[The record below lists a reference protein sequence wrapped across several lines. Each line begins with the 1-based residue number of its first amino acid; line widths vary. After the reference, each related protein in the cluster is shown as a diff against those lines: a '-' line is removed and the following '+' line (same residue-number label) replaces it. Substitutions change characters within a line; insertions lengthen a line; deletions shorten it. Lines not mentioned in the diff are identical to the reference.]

1 MHQNSAIYAIYFMM
15 TIPYNQLMNQIKKFA
30 VVGHPITHSKSPM
43 IHRLFAEQFDL
54 QLSYEKFDFLP
65 DQLQV
70 KLDELQEQEFA
81 GVNIT
86 LPFKKNAFL
95 YCNQLSEKALQ
106 AESVNTI
113 IFKKNQIY
121 GDTTDGI
128 GLVNDLFLHK
138 VKLTSSNILLLGA
151 GGAAQAALIDLI
163 INRPATLAVYNRT
176 LEKAEILVNKY
187 KDKASK
193 HDVGL
198 SVYNPNKVKFNFDV
212 VINATSA
219 GILGNELPI
228 AMNAFQSHAFYY
240 DMTYGKETAFLREAK
255 KCNANFSDGLG
266 MLVCQAAESFRLWH
280 DGLSPNTQ
288 TVIDQ
293 LKKSF

>member
-1 MHQNSAIYAIYFMM
+1 
-15 TIPYNQLMNQIKKFA
+15 MNQIKKFA
-30 VVGHPITHSKSPM
+30 VVGHPIAHSKSPM

-65 DQLQV
+65 DQLQF
-70 KLDELQEQEFA
+70 KLDELREQEYA

-95 YCNQLSEKALQ
+95 YCNHLSAKARQ
-106 AESVNTI
+106 TESVNTI

-128 GLVNDLFLHK
+128 GLVNDLLLNK
-138 VKLTSSNILLLGA
+138 VKLAASNILLLGA
-151 GGAAQAALIDLI
+151 GGAAQGVLMDLI
-163 INRPATLAVYNRT
+163 MNRPANLAVHNRT
-176 LEKAEILVNKY
+176 LEKAEMLVNKY
-187 KDKASK
+187 KVEADN

-198 SVYNPNKVKFNFDV
+198 AVFNPKADNFNFDV

-228 AMNAFQSHAFYY
+228 AMNAFQSNTFYY
-240 DMTYGKETAFLREAK
+240 DMTYGVETAFLREAK

-280 DGLSPNTQ
+280 DGLSPNRQ
-288 TVIDQ
+288 KVIDQ

>member
-1 MHQNSAIYAIYFMM
+1 
-15 TIPYNQLMNQIKKFA
+15 MNQIKKFA
-30 VVGHPITHSKSPM
+30 VVGHPVAHSKSPM
-43 IHRLFAEQFDL
+43 IHRLFAKQFDL
-54 QLSYEKFDFLP
+54 LLSYEKFDFSP
-65 DQLQV
+65 DQLQY
-70 KLDELQEQEFA
+70 KLDELKEQEYT
-81 GVNIT
+81 GLNIT

-95 YCNQLSEKALQ
+95 YCNDLSAKARQ
-106 AESVNTI
+106 TESVNTI

-128 GLVNDLFLHK
+128 GLVNDLLLNK
-138 VKLTSSNILLLGA
+138 VKLASSNILLLGA
-151 GGAAQAALIDLI
+151 GGAAQGVLMDLI
-163 INRPATLAVYNRT
+163 INRPATLAVHNRT
-176 LEKAEILVNKY
+176 HEKAEMLVNKY
-187 KDKASK
+187 KAEANN

-198 SVYNPNKVKFNFDV
+198 AVFNPKADNFNFDV

-228 AMNAFQSHAFYY
+228 AMNAFQSNTFYY
-240 DMTYGKETAFLREAK
+240 DMTYGVETAFLREAK

-288 TVIDQ
+288 AVINQ
-293 LKKSF
+293 LKQSF

>member
-1 MHQNSAIYAIYFMM
+1 
-15 TIPYNQLMNQIKKFA
+15 MNQIKKFA
-30 VVGHPITHSKSPM
+30 VVGHPIAHSKSPM

-54 QLSYEKFDFLP
+54 QLSYEKFDFSP
-65 DQLQV
+65 
-70 KLDELQEQEFA
+70 DELQYKLDALREQEYA

-95 YCNQLSEKALQ
+95 YCNHLSARARQ
-106 AESVNTI
+106 TESVNTI

-128 GLVNDLFLHK
+128 GLVNDLLLNK
-138 VKLTSSNILLLGA
+138 VKLAASNILLLGA
-151 GGAAQAALIDLI
+151 GGAAQGVLMDLI
-163 INRPATLAVYNRT
+163 INRPANLAVHNRT
-176 LEKAEILVNKY
+176 HEKAEMLVNKY
-187 KDKASK
+187 KVEADN

-198 SVYNPNKVKFNFDV
+198 AVFNPKADNFNFDV

-228 AMNAFQSHAFYY
+228 AMNAFQSNTFYY
-240 DMTYGKETAFLREAK
+240 DMTYGVETAFLREAK

-280 DGLSPNTQ
+280 DGLSPNRQ
-288 TVIDQ
+288 KVIDQ

>member
-1 MHQNSAIYAIYFMM
+1 
-15 TIPYNQLMNQIKKFA
+15 MNQIKKFA
-30 VVGHPITHSKSPM
+30 VVGHPIAHSKSPM

-54 QLSYEKFDFLP
+54 QLSYEKFDFSP
-65 DQLQV
+65 
-70 KLDELQEQEFA
+70 DELQYKLDALREQEYA

-95 YCNQLSEKALQ
+95 YCNHVSAKARQ
-106 AESVNTI
+106 TESVNTI
-113 IFKKNQIY
+113 IFQKNQIY

-128 GLVNDLFLHK
+128 GLVNDLLLNK
-138 VKLTSSNILLLGA
+138 VKLAASNILLLGA
-151 GGAAQAALIDLI
+151 GGAAQGVLMDLI
-163 INRPATLAVYNRT
+163 INRPANLAVHNRT
-176 LEKAEILVNKY
+176 HEKAEMLVNKY
-187 KDKASK
+187 KVEADN

-198 SVYNPNKVKFNFDV
+198 AVFNPKADNFNFDV

-228 AMNAFQSHAFYY
+228 AINAFQSNTFYY
-240 DMTYGKETAFLREAK
+240 DMTYGVETAFLREAK

-280 DGLSPNTQ
+280 DGLSPNRQ
-288 TVIDQ
+288 KVIDQ
-293 LKKSF
+293 LKESF

>member
-1 MHQNSAIYAIYFMM
+1 
-15 TIPYNQLMNQIKKFA
+15 MNPIKKFA
-30 VVGHPITHSKSPM
+30 VVGHPIAHSKSPM

-65 DQLQV
+65 AQLQF
-70 KLDELQEQEFA
+70 KLDELREQKYA

-95 YCNQLSEKALQ
+95 YCNHLSAKARLT
-106 AESVNTI
+106 ESVNTI

-128 GLVNDLFLHK
+128 GLVNDLLLNK
-138 VKLTSSNILLLGA
+138 VKLASSNILLLGA
-151 GGAAQAALIDLI
+151 GGAAQGVLMDLI
-163 INRPATLAVYNRT
+163 MNRPATLAVHNRT
-176 LEKAEILVNKY
+176 LEKAEMLVSKY
-187 KDKASK
+187 KVEANN

-198 SVYNPNKVKFNFDV
+198 AVFNQKADNFNFDV

-228 AMNAFQSHAFYY
+228 AMNAFQSNTFYY
-240 DMTYGKETAFLREAK
+240 DMTYGVETAFLREAK

-280 DGLSPNTQ
+280 DGLSPNRQ
-288 TVIDQ
+288 KVIDK
-293 LKKSF
+293 LKESF

>member
-1 MHQNSAIYAIYFMM
+1 
-15 TIPYNQLMNQIKKFA
+15 MNQIKKFA
-30 VVGHPITHSKSPM
+30 VVGHPIAHSKSPM

-54 QLSYEKFDFLP
+54 QLSYEKFDFSP
-65 DQLQV
+65 
-70 KLDELQEQEFA
+70 DELQYKLDALREQEYA

-95 YCNQLSEKALQ
+95 YCNHLSARARQ
-106 AESVNTI
+106 TESVNTI

-128 GLVNDLFLHK
+128 GLVNDLQLNK
-138 VKLTSSNILLLGA
+138 VKLAASNILLLGA
-151 GGAAQAALIDLI
+151 GGAAQGVLMDLI
-163 INRPATLAVYNRT
+163 MNRPATLAVHNRT
-176 LEKAEILVNKY
+176 LEKAEMLVNKY
-187 KDKASK
+187 KAEANN
-193 HDVGL
+193 HDVDL
-198 SVYNPNKVKFNFDV
+198 AVFNSKADNFNFDV

-228 AMNAFQSHAFYY
+228 AINAFQSNTFYY
-240 DMTYGKETAFLREAK
+240 DMTYGVETAFLREAK

-280 DGLSPNTQ
+280 DGLSPNRQ
-288 TVIDQ
+288 KVIDQ
-293 LKKSF
+293 LKESF

>member
-1 MHQNSAIYAIYFMM
+1 
-15 TIPYNQLMNQIKKFA
+15 MNQIKKFA

-54 QLSYEKFDFLP
+54 KLSYEKFDFFP
-65 DQLQV
+65 DQFQYQ
-70 KLDELQEQEFA
+70 LDKLQEQEYY
-81 GVNIT
+81 GLNIT

-95 YCNQLSEKALQ
+95 YCNQLSQKAKQ
-106 AESVNTI
+106 TESVNTI
-113 IFKKNQIY
+113 IFKKNGIY

-128 GLVNDLFLHK
+128 GLINDLLLNK
-138 VKLTSSNILLLGA
+138 VKLVSSNILLLGA
-151 GGAAQAALIDLI
+151 GGAAQGVFLDLI
-163 INRPATLAVYNRT
+163 LKHPAKLAVYNRT
-176 LEKAEILVNKY
+176 PEKAEILVNKY
-187 KDKASK
+187 QSEADKNEVSLAVFNAK
-193 HDVGL
+193 ND
-198 SVYNPNKVKFNFDV
+198 NFNFDV

-219 GILGNELPI
+219 GILGNELPL
-228 AMNAFQSHAFYY
+228 AMNAFQPHAFYY
-240 DMTYGKETAFLREAK
+240 DMTYGKETAFLRAAK

>member
-1 MHQNSAIYAIYFMM
+1 
-15 TIPYNQLMNQIKKFA
+15 MNQIKKFA
-30 VVGHPITHSKSPM
+30 VVGHPIAHSKSPM
-43 IHRLFAEQFDL
+43 IHRLFAEQFGL

-65 DQLQV
+65 DQLQF
-70 KLDELQEQEFA
+70 KLNELQEQEFA

-95 YCNQLSEKALQ
+95 YCNHLSAKARQ
-106 AESVNTI
+106 TESVNTI

-128 GLVNDLFLHK
+128 GLVNDLLLNK
-138 VKLTSSNILLLGA
+138 VKLASSNILLLGA
-151 GGAAQAALIDLI
+151 GGAAQAVLLDLI

-176 LEKAEILVNKY
+176 LEKAEMLANKY
-187 KDKASK
+187 KAEAEKNN
-193 HDVGL
+193 VGL
-198 SVYNPNKVKFNFDV
+198 SVFNHKADNFNFDV

-228 AMNAFQSHAFYY
+228 AMDAFQANAFYY
-240 DMTYGKETAFLREAK
+240 DMTYGVETAFLREAK
-255 KCNANFSDGLG
+255 KSNAKYSDGLG

-280 DGLSPNTQ
+280 DGRSPNIQ
-288 TVIDQ
+288 KVIDQ
-293 LKKSF
+293 LKESF

>member
-1 MHQNSAIYAIYFMM
+1 
-15 TIPYNQLMNQIKKFA
+15 MNQIKKFA
-30 VVGHPITHSKSPM
+30 VVGHPIAHSKSPM

-54 QLSYEKFDFLP
+54 QLSYEKFDFSP
-65 DQLQV
+65 DELQY
-70 KLDELQEQEFA
+70 KLDALQEQEYT

-95 YCNQLSEKALQ
+95 YCNHLSAKARQ
-106 AESVNTI
+106 TESVNTI

-128 GLVNDLFLHK
+128 GLVNDLQLNK
-138 VKLTSSNILLLGA
+138 VKLAASNILLLGA
-151 GGAAQAALIDLI
+151 GGAAQGVLLDLI
-163 INRPATLAVYNRT
+163 INRPATLAVHNRT
-176 LEKAEILVNKY
+176 LEKAEMLVNKY
-187 KDKASK
+187 KAEANN

-198 SVYNPNKVKFNFDV
+198 AVFNPKADNFNFDV

-228 AMNAFQSHAFYY
+228 AINAFQSNTFYY
-240 DMTYGKETAFLREAK
+240 DMTYGVETAFLREAK

-280 DGLSPNTQ
+280 DGLSPNRQ
-288 TVIDQ
+288 KVIDQ
-293 LKKSF
+293 LKESF

>member
-1 MHQNSAIYAIYFMM
+1 
-15 TIPYNQLMNQIKKFA
+15 MNQIKKFA
-30 VVGHPITHSKSPM
+30 VVGHPIAHSKSPM

-54 QLSYEKFDFLP
+54 QLSYEKFDFSP
-65 DQLQV
+65 
-70 KLDELQEQEFA
+70 DELQYKLDALREQEYA

-95 YCNQLSEKALQ
+95 YCNHLSARARQ
-106 AESVNTI
+106 TESVNTI

-128 GLVNDLFLHK
+128 GLVNDLQLNK
-138 VKLTSSNILLLGA
+138 VKLAASNILLLGA
-151 GGAAQAALIDLI
+151 GGAAQGVLMDLI
-163 INRPATLAVYNRT
+163 MNRPATLAVHNRT
-176 LEKAEILVNKY
+176 LEKAEMLVNKY
-187 KDKASK
+187 KAEANN

-198 SVYNPNKVKFNFDV
+198 AVFNSKADNFNFDV

-228 AMNAFQSHAFYY
+228 AINAFQSNTFYY
-240 DMTYGKETAFLREAK
+240 DMTYGVETAFLREAK

-280 DGLSPNTQ
+280 DGLSPNRQ
-288 TVIDQ
+288 KVIDQ
-293 LKKSF
+293 LKESF

>member
-1 MHQNSAIYAIYFMM
+1 
-15 TIPYNQLMNQIKKFA
+15 MNQIKKFA
-30 VVGHPITHSKSPM
+30 VVGHPIAHSKSPM

-65 DQLQV
+65 HQLQF
-70 KLDELQEQEFA
+70 KLDALREQEYA

-95 YCNQLSEKALQ
+95 YCNDLSAKARQ
-106 AESVNTI
+106 TESVNTI

-128 GLVNDLFLHK
+128 GLVNDLLLNK
-138 VKLTSSNILLLGA
+138 VKLASSNILLLGA
-151 GGAAQAALIDLI
+151 GGAAQGVLMDLI
-163 INRPATLAVYNRT
+163 INRPANLAVHNRT
-176 LEKAEILVNKY
+176 HEKAEMLVNKF
-187 KDKASK
+187 KVEADN

-198 SVYNPNKVKFNFDV
+198 AVFNPKADNFNFDV

-228 AMNAFQSHAFYY
+228 AINAFQSNTFYY
-240 DMTYGKETAFLREAK
+240 DMTYGVETAFLREAK

-280 DGLSPNTQ
+280 DGLSPNRQ
-288 TVIDQ
+288 KVIDQ